1 MKRYSKKGL
10 EKRKSERE
18 GLGEFF
24 LKHVQNIRDN
34 KLCCEECGTKLIGD
48 VSEVAH
54 RLHKSFYKSLM
65 TDDNNILYLCS
76 YKSPN
81 NCHSKYDGSN
91 EQLQSLQIFSREKEL
106 IEQLIT
112 KATENTNY
120 KMYDRWLID

>member
-54 RLHKSFYKSLM
+54 RLQKSIFKSIQRD
-65 TDDNNILYLCS
+65 DDNIIYLCS
-76 YKSPN
+76 YKSIN
-81 NCHSKYDGSN
+81 NCHSLYDGSN
-91 EQLQSLQIFSREKEL
+91 DLLWSLSIFEDEKIKIKKL
-106 IEQLIT
+106 LS
-112 KATENTNY
+112 KVTEKYNY
-120 KMYDRWLID
+120 KILDRWQI